1 MKKFLLAIVATVLMS
16 GTLSAQVAKECVLIE
31 AFTGIGCG
39 YCPAAANGIAQ
50 MLEEGL
56 AIAPLA
62 FHNSAYSPPQY
73 ATTETNGRA
82 TYYNVNSFPTVV
94 IDGVEK
100 VSGGGVAS
108 QSMYSTYKPLYDQR
122 INVQSP
128 YTIEMTFDYHSG
140 TECQVKAVVN
150 KVGECDA
157 TDVKLYIALTESHIQ
172 QAWQGLQE
180 LNAVVR
186 DIVTPT
192 SGVAITEDSQEVTG
206 LFSLA
211 GYKKENCQLIA
222 WVQRNNGNKEVYQ
235 AVKMPI
241 AEVAPQY
248 DLGITK
254 VEEVP
259 AESCSGKITPRM
271 TFRNYGSEP
280 IYSAVFQV
288 TDGDGAEI
296 GSFEWNGNLNKG
308 QETEIQFEELNFGE
322 TGSVKIEAVN
332 LNGDDNDDYTIDNTY
347 LYEAVAPYDLSNGYM
362 KIQLKTGSDPEN
374 LSIVIMNMGT
384 GEVLHNLTFDEPNKV
399 YQEQITL
406 PEFGCYRLIV
416 KSAKGTGIS
425 SGSFWGIK
433 DENNQTVVSGSSSS
447 NTFRYE
453 LPIELT
459 YSGLGVEDMQ
469 SVESTIE
476 IYLNPASSVI
486 NVSADNM
493 SQVYVYNS
501 VGQLVYSQKADSNI
515 VKVSTDSWSN
525 GMYYISVETNGG
537 VRTSQKVIV
546 NK

>member
-1 MKKFLLAIVATVLMS
+1 MS
-16 GTLSAQVAKECVLIE
+16 DTHWDRHLSFK
-31 AFTGIGCG
+31 
-39 YCPAAANGIAQ
+39 
-50 MLEEGL
+50 
-56 AIAPLA
+56 
-62 FHNSAYSPPQY
+62 
-73 ATTETNGRA
+73 
-82 TYYNVNSFPTVV
+82 
-94 IDGVEK
+94 
-100 VSGGGVAS
+100 
-108 QSMYSTYKPLYDQR
+108 
-122 INVQSP
+122 
-128 YTIEMTFDYHSG
+128 
-140 TECQVKAVVN
+140 
-150 KVGECDA
+150 
-157 TDVKLYIALTESHIQ
+157 
-172 QAWQGLQE
+172 
-180 LNAVVR
+180 
-186 DIVTPT
+186 
-192 SGVAITEDSQEVTG
+192 
-206 LFSLA
+206 
-211 GYKKENCQLIA
+211 
-222 WVQRNNGNKEVYQ
+222 NGNKEVYQ

-476 IYLNPASSVI
+476 IYPNPASSVI